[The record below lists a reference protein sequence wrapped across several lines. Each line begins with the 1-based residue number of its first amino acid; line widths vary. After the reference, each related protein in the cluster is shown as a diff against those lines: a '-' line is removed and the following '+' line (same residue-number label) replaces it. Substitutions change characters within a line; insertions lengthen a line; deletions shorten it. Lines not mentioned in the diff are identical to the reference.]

1 MTDKERQARLQLLSA
16 KFHVPLR
23 RVFKFTGDDPKYRL
37 ETEIGSVDLGDV
49 AGLIGQAKLRK
60 SVAACTGLY
69 LPQFTAKHWP
79 KYAQL
84 LLSVCEDVERG
95 TDATT
100 EGTTLEWISGYLD
113 QRPPHPDITQAD
125 PGREPFLLGGAIHI
139 YTSDLKRWLRAQFDE
154 RVSRN
159 DLTARLR
166 AFGAEPV
173 KVDLTVDGK
182 PTSRSTWRLPD
193 KSAAVVDRAVES
205 NSKREIS
212 SPNIAEFLPFT
223 LLS

>member
-1 MTDKERQARLQLLSA
+1 MDDKDRKARLQLLSA

-23 RVFKFTGDDPKYRL
+23 RVFKFTGDDPKYHL

-60 SVAACTGLY
+60 SIAACTGLY
-69 LPQFTAKHWP
+69 LPQFKSKNWS

-84 LLSVCEDVERG
+84 LLSICEEVERG
-95 TDATT
+95 PDATT
-100 EGTTLEWISGYLD
+100 EGTTFEWISGYLD
-113 QRPPHPDITQAD
+113 QRPPHPDIAQAD
-125 PGREPFLLGGAIHI
+125 PGHEPFLRDGAVHI
-139 YTSDLKRWLRAQFDE
+139 YTSDLKRWLKAQIDE

-182 PTSRSTWRLPD
+182 PTSRSTWRLPE
-193 KSAAVVDRAVES
+193 KVRPSMGGS
-205 NSKREIS
+205 
-212 SPNIAEFLPFT
+212 
-223 LLS
+223 